1 MAFKP
6 KSADSES
13 RALSAMKVAM
23 MLNRRC
29 RDCGVKSSQLRLAET
44 SYGLLCGSCADKR
57 GIAKEYMAEALK
69 QPEPPKPEAPKP
81 QSFGGWS

>member
-6 KSADSES
+6 KSANSEA

-29 RDCGVKSSQLRLAET
+29 CNCGVKSSQQRLAET
-44 SYGLLCGSCADKR
+44 NDGLLCGSCADER
-57 GIAKEYMAEALK
+57 GLKAEYMAEALK